1 MDADLYDEFGNYIGP
16 ELDSDDDEEEEQEL
30 QEDEEQ
36 QDYDVSPLLQLYH
49 SLELFQQDE
58 QMEDVEPQP
67 MAIVLHEDKQYYP
80 SALQVYGPDVETIV
94 QEEDAQPLDV
104 PLIEPVK
111 KKKFQLKEQDL
122 PDTIYR
128 MEWV

>member
-1 MDADLYDEFGNYIGP
+1 MEEADT
-16 ELDSDDDEEEEQEL
+16 
-30 QEDEEQ
+30 
-36 QDYDVSPLLQLYH
+36 
-49 SLELFQQDE
+49 
-58 QMEDVEPQP
+58 QP
-67 MAIVLHEDKQYYP
+67 MQIVLHEDKTYYP

-122 PDTIYR
+122 PETTYN
-128 MEWV
+128 MEYLFLFYSYT